1 MTQSKLAK
9 SKWTYY
15 PLNSKDGATFNS
27 QKAMTDNV
35 RVKHEHTTGKGIE
48 LVRNFKNKENTF
60 STYLVYV
67 GNGSNRK
74 LVGTCKREKGES
86 ED

>member
-9 SKWTYY
+9 TKWTYY
-15 PLNSKDGATFNS
+15 PLNSKDGTTFNS
-27 QKAMTDNV
+27 QKTMTDNV
-35 RVKHEHTTGKGIE
+35 RAKYEHATGKGIE

-74 LVGTCKREKGES
+74 LVGTCKREKGDS